1 MAVFCL
7 EVDAVTVVGI
17 VPVVNGFTTSYLALN
32 PFILSSSG
40 ELVLVRK
47 FMYKKG
53 PEKHV

>member
-32 PFILSSSG
+32 PFIFSSSG
-40 ELVLVRK
+40 EIVLVLK